1 MLESLNQQALDQL
14 FRTARTYHDWQDV
27 PVSDDSLRSLYDLFR
42 WGPTSVN
49 SNPARFVWVRS
60 SEGKTR
66 LAAEAAEMNRPKIL
80 AAPVTVIV
88 GQDLAFA
95 DMLPKLAPPERVEKL
110 QTYFAQDGVAESTA
124 IRNSSLQAAYL
135 IIAARALGLDCG
147 PMSGFSHEGVDAAFF
162 NGTQIR
168 SNLICS
174 LGYGKTE
181 SLYPRGSRLA
191 FGEANTFR

>member
-1 MLESLNQQALDQL
+1 MLEPLDQQALDQL

-42 WGPTSVN
+42 WGPTSAN

-60 SEGKTR
+60 SEGKAR

-110 QTYFAQDGVAESTA
+110 
-124 IRNSSLQAAYL
+124 
-135 IIAARALGLDCG
+135 
-147 PMSGFSHEGVDAAFF
+147 
-162 NGTQIR
+162 
-168 SNLICS
+168 
-174 LGYGKTE
+174 
-181 SLYPRGSRLA
+181 
-191 FGEANTFR
+191 